1 MRQDAWFDRRRR
13 SSAQLTTL
21 SYEFADGSLVPEHFH
36 DADQLVFASKG
47 VMTVRTKHGI
57 WIVPPRRAVWI
68 PANTTH
74 SIIMSGGVSMRT
86 LYFIPKFVRKLPRHC
101 CVINISPLLRE
112 LIIHA
117 CATPAWSRNVSVQK
131 HLIGLLTEQLRA
143 AGSIP
148 LQLQRPVD
156 TRAVRVADLLL
167 QSPDDSRSLSQI
179 CKDCGAGKRTIER
192 LFLDET
198 QMTLGKWRQ
207 QARLLHATKLIAG
220 GEKITAAA
228 LDAGYNSTSA
238 FISMFKKMLGTTP
251 ARYFEETA
259 T

>member
-1 MRQDAWFDRRRR
+1 
-13 SSAQLTTL
+13 
-21 SYEFADGSLVPEHFH
+21 
-36 DADQLVFASKG
+36 
-47 VMTVRTKHGI
+47 
-57 WIVPPRRAVWI
+57 
-68 PANTTH
+68 
-74 SIIMSGGVSMRT
+74 
-86 LYFIPKFVRKLPRHC
+86 
-101 CVINISPLLRE
+101 
-112 LIIHA
+112 
-117 CATPAWSRNVSVQK
+117 
-131 HLIGLLTEQLRA
+131 
-143 AGSIP
+143 
-148 LQLQRPVD
+148 
-156 TRAVRVADLLL
+156 VRVADLLL